1 MWSERG
7 SRGRCRL
14 RLRKAKLNP
23 GVRFALSDSNVTD
36 KGLGNFLFF
45 LGMDKLSGVLKLYAD
60 NLSAFSVHVVKPAS
74 MPKVNAYK
82 EDSLP
87 EALSNGMPDVDSTQ
101 QPVAMCT

>member
-23 GVRFALSDSNVTD
+23 GVRVALSGSNVTG

-60 NLSAFSVHVVKPAS
+60 SLSAYSGVHVVKPAS
-74 MPKVNAYK
+74 MPRFSAYK

-87 EALSNGMPDVDSTQ
+87 EALSNGMPDVDCTQ
-101 QPVAMCT
+101 LTVAM